1 MRNPRKPLPAIF
13 ACSLSVLA
21 SSLCGV
27 DLQAQTTQEHPAEV
41 IRFATFN
48 AALSGET
55 AEELSQRLS
64 TPDDEKLKKVA
75 AIIQTVRPDVLLI
88 NEFDHDPTGQLAEQ
102 FQKNYLGVAQHGAE
116 PITFAHAY
124 SPEVNTGLPTG
135 LDLNGDGTIGGAP
148 DAHGWGE
155 YPGQY
160 GMLLLSQAQDE
171 AKVVTDLQTRP
182 WKRFPKNSFPDDYY
196 PVEAQKTLRLSSKN
210 HVLLQ
215 LTVKDTAFSVF
226 ISHPTP
232 PVFDG
237 PEDRNGKRNFDEISA
252 IALVCNRSVDQFH
265 RPIVVMGDLNAD
277 PNDGESIPGAI
288 DQLLD
293 NRRFTD
299 PQPRSRGGVEKAL
312 ADGGINAEHQTD
324 PALDTADWG
333 DQPPRGSGNL
343 RVDYVL
349 PTHDWTVVD
358 AGVFWPAPDE
368 TGHGWIDASDHRLV
382 WVDLK
387 YEVQPGESAPK

>member
-1 MRNPRKPLPAIF
+1 M
-13 ACSLSVLA
+13 
-21 SSLCGV
+21 
-27 DLQAQTTQEHPAEV
+27 
-41 IRFATFN
+41 
-48 AALSGET
+48 SGET
-55 AEELSQRLS
+55 ADELPQRLA
-64 TPDDEKLKKVA
+64 TPDDEKFKKIA

-88 NEFDHDPTGQLAEQ
+88 NEFDHDPTGQLAAL
-102 FQKNYLGVAQHGAE
+102 FQENYLGVAQGEAE
-116 PITFAHAY
+116 PITFAHAF

-135 LDLNGDGTIGGAP
+135 IDLNGDGTVDGAA

-160 GMLLLSQAQDE
+160 GMLLLSQAQGE
-171 AKVVTDLQTRP
+171 IKAVVDLQSAV
-182 WKRFPKNSFPDDYY
+182 WKKFPKSSFPEDYY

-215 LTVKDTAFSVF
+215 LAVKDTAFSVF

-252 IALVCNRSVDQFH
+252 IAMICNRSVDQFH
-265 RPIVVMGDLNAD
+265 RPIVVLGDLNAD
-277 PNDGESIPGAI
+277 PNDGESIPGAM

-299 PQPRSRGGVEKAL
+299 PLPRSRGAVEKAL
-312 ADGGINAEHQTD
+312 ADGGINAQHQTD

-358 AGVFWPAPDE
+358 AGVFWPAKDE
-368 TGHGWIDASDHRLV
+368 PGHDWIDASDHRLV
-382 WVDLK
+382 WADLK
-387 YEVQPGESAPK
+387 YEVQPGESAPKKR